1 MPLLGLPHLL
11 ILLAIAALAAG
22 LTRIAR
28 RSPVWRTRMPF
39 LLGVILL
46 GNELI
51 WYGFVVRTYGF
62 RFPGGLP
69 LDLCNVMVWLTV
81 VAVFTRRIG
90 IFEVAYYG
98 GLGGSTMALLTPDL
112 GAQLPSYPA
121 VSFFISHGLT
131 VITLCVLAGAPVL
144 RPRPGSLW
152 RVFGILNLYT
162 VAVGAFDWWYGT
174 NYMYLRAKPPNA
186 SLLDFFGHWPLY
198 ILVADLFGLGVF
210 WLLSLPVRGTRKPT
224 LS

>member
-28 RSPVWRTRMPF
+28 APKWRTRLPF
-39 LLGVILL
+39 TLGAILL

-69 LDLCNVMVWLTV
+69 LDLCDVMVWLTV
-81 VAVFTRRIG
+81 LAVFTRWLG
-90 IFEVAYYG
+90 IYEVAYFG

-112 GAQLPSYPA
+112 GAMLPSYPA
-121 VSFFISHGLT
+121 VAFFLSHGLT
-131 VITLCVLAGAPVL
+131 VITLCVLTGSHVL

-152 RVFGILNLYT
+152 RVWGILNLYT
-162 VAVGAFDWWYGT
+162 LAVGVFDAWYGT
-174 NYMYLRAKPPNA
+174 NYMYLRAKPA
-186 SLLDFFGHWPLY
+186 EVSLLDFFGPWPLY
-198 ILVADLFGLGVF
+198 ILVADLFALAVF
-210 WLLSLPVRGTRKPT
+210 WLLSLPVRASRQPT